1 MQGASRQSLAAVRRR
16 LDDLL
21 REPADASD
29 SGAGLV
35 RRSLARLRA
44 VTGTGPDPAQL
55 AAELFA
61 VADLLHAEAGLRR
74 ALADPGSGEN
84 ARVGLLERVLSGKV
98 SDDALEVLRWTV
110 ASRWSRE
117 RDLES
122 AVETLG
128 VEAELASA
136 EAQGQL
142 EEVEDELFRFG
153 RIIESN
159 AQLSLALSDLSV
171 PLARKRGLLE
181 RLLEGRAN
189 QVTIRL
195 VQRAVSRGE
204 KGRAIDRVIDD
215 LVGLAAERRQ
225 RKVAVVQVA
234 RPLDADQV
242 ERLRAALTR
251 SFGGEVELRIEVVPD
266 VMGGVVVQVGDEIID
281 GSVARR
287 LTEAQRL

>member
-1 MQGASRQSLAAVRRR
+1 
-16 LDDLL
+16 
-21 REPADASD
+21 
-29 SGAGLV
+29 
-35 RRSLARLRA
+35 
-44 VTGTGPDPAQL
+44 
-55 AAELFA
+55 
-61 VADLLHAEAGLRR
+61 
-74 ALADPGSGEN
+74 
-84 ARVGLLERVLSGKV
+84 LSGKV
-98 SDDALEVLRWTV
+98 SDDALEVLRWSV

-171 PLARKRGLLE
+171 PLERKRGLLE

-189 QVTIRL
+189 QVTVRL
-195 VQRAVSRGE
+195 AQRAVTRGE
-204 KGRAIDRVIDD
+204 KGRAIDRVIEE

-242 ERLRAALTR
+242 ERLRTALTR

-266 VMGGVVVQVGDEIID
+266 VMGGVVVQVGDEMID

-287 LTEAQRL
+287 LTEAQRLLGR